1 MVGSPVSS
9 KLFRIIIV
17 LPRLIYAEIINAKK
31 LNEKRFKIIYVC
43 FLDISYCFQEISYM

>member
-31 LNEKRFKIIYVC
+31 IKWKTF
-43 FLDISYCFQEISYM
+43 